1 MRDNHNNTS
10 LLTSSMKLSV
20 TNRRTRADFPTPPPP
35 STTILCTLPKSL
47 MFSLVFCF
55 CFVFFG
61 GFSEFW
67 FRFFGAWGYL
77 TGFEATEGRNI
88 DKMVDDRTSDT
99 SGTDT
104 DFAPPGGGS
113 WLKQDSL
120 EFNRVLYD
128 LELCLAPLGK
138 RPGKLSVWK
147 ISQPQSERSFS
158 KM

>member
-1 MRDNHNNTS
+1 MHIAQVAHV
-10 LLTSSMKLSV
+10 LFGFLFL
-20 TNRRTRADFPTPPPP
+20 
-35 STTILCTLPKSL
+35 
-47 MFSLVFCF
+47 F

-61 GFSEFW
+61 GFSELR